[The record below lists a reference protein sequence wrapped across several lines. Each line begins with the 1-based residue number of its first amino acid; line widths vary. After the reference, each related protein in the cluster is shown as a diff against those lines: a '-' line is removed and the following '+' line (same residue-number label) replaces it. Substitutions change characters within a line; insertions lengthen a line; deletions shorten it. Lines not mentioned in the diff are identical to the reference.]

1 MSVSV
6 GSLVRSGFRAV
17 FASRRGSSASSS
29 RMPSSCAPRLRSGLP
44 SLRLMSLACLLGLST
59 LSAPALADKV
69 PEYRPV
75 SGVVGNLTAV
85 GSDTL
90 SVLVTRWAAQ
100 LRRYHPGVR
109 VQLQAA
115 GSSTAPPALIAGT
128 TRIGLMSR
136 PMSDQERQDFTREF
150 GYPPLG
156 VPVALDAM
164 GIIVHRSN
172 PLEEISIAQ
181 LDAIFSAT
189 HNCGGQ
195 AANRW
200 GQLGLSDEWN
210 DRQITR
216 FGRSATSGTYGAFR
230 RIALCDGDFRLDVSE
245 QPGSASII
253 GAVGSSPNG
262 IGYASFSTSSPLVKQ
277 LSVSR
282 EAGGHAVFPSRASIR
297 DGRYPLTRAL
307 YIYVNRVP
315 DEPLPAL
322 EQAFLSLIMSR
333 QGQQAILR
341 DGYVPLPE
349 KQLLH
354 WRQQLGLE
362 DVDAL

>member
-1 MSVSV
+1 MFFIA
-6 GSLVRSGFRAV
+6 SL
-17 FASRRGSSASSS
+17 RRPRWLSS
-29 RMPSSCAPRLRSGLP
+29 RLAL
-44 SLRLMSLACLLGLST
+44 LACLLMPVV
-59 LSAPALADKV
+59 PAFAEV

-75 SGVVGNLTAV
+75 PGVVGNLTAV

-128 TRIGLMSR
+128 TRVGLMSR
-136 PMSDQERQDFTREF
+136 PMSDQERQDFIRAF
-150 GYPPLG
+150 GYPPLE

-164 GIIVHRSN
+164 GILVHRRN
-172 PLEEISIAQ
+172 PLETISIAQ
-181 LDAIFSAT
+181 LDAIFSAS
-189 HNCGGQ
+189 HECGSQ
-195 AANRW
+195 RADRW
-200 GQLGLSDEWN
+200 GQLGLSGDWAE
-210 DRQITR
+210 RQISR

-230 RIALCDGDFRLDVSE
+230 RVALCGGDFRLDVSE

-253 GAVGSSPNG
+253 GAVGSSPGG
-262 IGYASFSTSSPLVKQ
+262 IGYASFSTSSPMVKQ

-282 EAGGHAVFPSRASIR
+282 DAGSMAIFPSRASIR

-315 DEPLPAL
+315 DKPLPSL

-341 DGYVPLPE
+341 EGYVPLPDD
-349 KQLLH
+349 QLNR
-354 WRQQLGLE
+354 WRERLGLDE
-362 DVDAL
+362 GEGL